1 MTWEREVDRFDLIT
15 KLAAV
20 EALEGDGSTDGE
32 REAAARARERL
43 EARLAADPPVPRAF
57 AEELE
62 AGHHLRA
69 AAPDDGG
76 DGRFELPDRTE
87 LRLRLVACLDRRLAA
102 IDLSRW
108 AARWVDSAVLPDL
121 PHGDPGSVA
130 PEVLLVL
137 ASGPPSAAVCRAMVE
152 FLDTPAA
159 DTATAWRRWL
169 EALADLS

>member
-1 MTWEREVDRFDLIT
+1 MDRFDLIT

-32 REAAARARERL
+32 RVAAARARERL

-69 AAPDDGG
+69 MESRVRDHAAP
-76 DGRFELPDRTE
+76 EPPDRDE
-87 LRLRLVACLDRRLAA
+87 LRLRIAACRDGRLNPVE
-102 IDLSRW
+102 LSRW
-108 AARWVDSAVLPDL
+108 AARWVDAAVLPDV
-121 PHGDPGSVA
+121 PHDDPASVA

-137 ASGPPSAAVCRAMVE
+137 ASAPPTEAVCRAMLA
-152 FLDTPAA
+152 FLDT
-159 DTATAWRRWL
+159 DATGTVSGWRGWL
-169 EALADLS
+169 EALAELS